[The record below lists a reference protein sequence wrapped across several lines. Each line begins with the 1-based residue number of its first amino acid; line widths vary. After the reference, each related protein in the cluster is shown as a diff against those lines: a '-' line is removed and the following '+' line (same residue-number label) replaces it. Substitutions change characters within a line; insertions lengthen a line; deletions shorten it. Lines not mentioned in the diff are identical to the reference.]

1 MKLKSAQNQNQA
13 FTLVEIMIVVAIIG
27 LLAAI
32 AIPNYVKARENT
44 QLNSIY
50 ENLRI
55 LEDAKE
61 QWALETRQMNGAP
74 VDSVNVISNYIRGGV
89 IKPVVNELYVPNP
102 VGTPCGASLPTGVSL
117 GKYSAGSFI
126 PLLHD

>member
-1 MKLKSAQNQNQA
+1 MKLKSAHKQA

-32 AIPNYVKARENT
+32 AVPNYIKARESS

-61 QWALETRQMNGAP
+61 QWALETKQPTGAA
-74 VDSVNVISNYIRGGV
+74 VDSVNVVSNYIRGGT
-89 IKPVVNELYVPNP
+89 IKPVVNEFYVTNP
-102 VGTPCGASLPTGVSL
+102 VGTPCGASLPTAVSL
-117 GKYSAGSFI
+117 GKYGPGAFI
-126 PLLHD
+126 PLQ